1 MNFRR
6 LNQCSIEK
14 KTRDYFISIQPKTF
28 CMLYRHRGLSNNF
41 SVTSPTS
48 WRIRSKCIQK
58 FKQNAMRNMHYSQFL
73 MYNVYTEYCNGNLWK
88 HFLQKTKKWSQNKC
102 FLIFKYSILTSAAPI
117 SSAKLGTALND
128 LPWMAYVSEAQF
140 YKSWRAFLHR
150 S

>member
-14 KTRDYFISIQPKTF
+14 KQGIILSVFNPELF
-28 CMLYRHRGLSNNF
+28 MLYRHRDLSNNF

-48 WRIRSKCIQK
+48 WRIRSKCMQK

-73 MYNVYTEYCNGNLWK
+73 ILYYVYTEYCNGNLWK